1 MSNSVPFSSLGL
13 SNSILTAL
21 HEEGYDTPTPIQ
33 AQSIPPILSGRDVL
47 GCAQTGTGKTAAFA
61 LPIIH
66 RLMTEEVDKT
76 KRGTAMVRALIVC
89 PTRELATQ
97 IGESFSTYGRHAG
110 LRHAVIYGGVKQ
122 FHQVKA
128 IQRGVDV
135 LVATPGRLIDLMEQG
150 LVHLQSVRVLVLDE
164 SDRMLDMGF
173 INPIR
178 RIASQI
184 PAGRQTLLFSATMPR
199 EIVRLAESLLKDPVR
214 VSVTPVASAV
224 PLIEQSVYMVPRI
237 KKMALLEHL
246 IHEGNVQRA
255 VVFTRTKHG
264 ADKLG
269 RRLERSGITS
279 QAIHGNKAQNQ
290 RERALAAFRT
300 GRSRVLVATDVA
312 ARGLDVD
319 GITHVFNFDL
329 PNEPEAYVH
338 RIGRTGRAGATGVAI
353 SFCDGEERAY
363 LRDIEKL
370 TGKKIPAITQLPALP
385 DSATSIVMPHEPRD
399 DAGEPIPQRRRWT
412 EADLSMEPADQRTN
426 SNHGGSH
433 HRGATGGGHGQR
445 PQRPHPDQR
454 GPSHRDDRDHHAQ
467 RSGHRSAHAQDRGE
481 HRSHGQG
488 QGHSSRPNR
497 PQSERSAPGGHP
509 QRGGGPVSRGPRN
522 KTRVWTGPRRH
533 KKG

>member
-1 MSNSVPFSSLGL
+1 LSNPVPFSSLGL

-97 IGESFSTYGRHAG
+97 IGESIATYGRHAG

-224 PLIEQSVYMVPRI
+224 PLIDQSVYMVPRI

-246 IHEGNVQRA
+246 INEGNVQRA

-385 DSATSIVMPHEPRD
+385 ESATSIGMLHEPRD
-399 DAGEPIPQRRRWT
+399 DAGEPMPERRRWT
-412 EADLSMEPADQRTN
+412 EADLSMEPADQRTS
-426 SNHGGSH
+426 SNHGGPH
-433 HRGATGGGHGQR
+433 HRGGTGGGHGPR

-454 GPSHRDDRDHHAQ
+454 GHSHRDDRDHHAQ
-467 RSGHRSAHAQDRGE
+467 RSGHKSGHAQDRGE

-497 PQSERSAPGGHP
+497 PQGERSGPGGHSP
-509 QRGGGPVSRGPRN
+509 RGGGPMSRGPRN